1 MKNDQFKLTPRLR
14 DIFERDIARYNRKA
28 DRMRVLRLKAAEQV
42 YRKAAV
48 DLGTILEELEKQA
61 AGEQKT
67 SSQSPTD

>member
-48 DLGTILEELEKQA
+48 DLGTILEELEKQTA
-61 AGEQKT
+61 EQKA
-67 SSQSPTD
+67 SSQRPS

>member
-42 YRKAAV
+42 YRKAAI
-48 DLGTILEELEKQA
+48 DLGSILEELENRA
-61 AGEQKT
+61 AEQRT
-67 SSQSPTD
+67 